1 MPKRTTSLISTI
13 ALVVCTL
20 LLPPMTLAAPPASK
34 IYRVGYL
41 LLSPLSDT
49 PSPDRAAFIEGM
61 RNLGY
66 EEGRSLLIEYRSANW
81 EPEFLSDLAA
91 ELVKLPVD
99 VIIPVGGRPQI
110 GAAMQ
115 ATRTIPIVMPFSGDP
130 VGAGLVKSL
139 AHPGGNV
146 TGLTFD
152 VTPEVGAKLLQLLK
166 EAAPKI
172 KHVTVLWNPTSTNFV
187 RHVESMKS
195 GAKGLGVTLTSIN
208 QHGPKDIEAALAIMR
223 HKRPD
228 ALIVMPD
235 PATSSYRQI
244 IAEFATANRIP
255 TMFGFR
261 LYVDAGGLM
270 SYGPNLPDNFRRA
283 ATYVDKIFK
292 GAKPADLPIE
302 QPNKFELVINLKTAK
317 ALRIKIPPA
326 LLLRADEVIK

>member
-1 MPKRTTSLISTI
+1 MRAI
-13 ALVVCTL
+13 ALPVIFVL
-20 LLPPMTLAAPPASK
+20 ASLFAPLTLAAPPASK

-66 EEGRSLLIEYRSANW
+66 EEGRNLVIEYRSANW

-99 VIIPVGGRPQI
+99 VIIPITSEATR
-110 GAAMQ
+110 AAMQ

-146 TGLTFD
+146 AGLTLD

-195 GAKGLGVTLTSIN
+195 GAKGLGITLTSIN

-302 QPNKFELVINLKTAK
+302 QPTKFELVINLKTAK

-326 LLLRADEVIK
+326 LLLRADEVIR